1 MPSETS
7 QDLRVEIVSDPQRI
21 KALIDENRLGILRAL
36 REGIT
41 EENDTIRYE
50 MTVPEIAQRLGKKAP
65 NLYHHADVLVEHG
78 FLEVAR
84 QEQKKRSFITYYR
97 RTKPVFIRA
106 SEPESELAQD
116 VIYDK
121 PLVAALAR
129 SLDLP
134 NEVKEELKELMH
146 EYRLRRSKAAMFFTQ
161 EFEKRSLKPI
171 AQEQVF
177 EAINII
183 PYFLPFLDDEMVTI
197 ARRIIDLL
205 GIKKI

>member
-1 MPSETS
+1 MPFETS

-36 REGIT
+36 REGIS

-97 RTKPVFIRA
+97 RTKPVFIIA
-106 SEPESELAQD
+106 SEPERELPHD
-116 VIYDK
+116 VIFDK
-121 PLVAALAR
+121 PLVAALAHA
-129 SLDLP
+129 LDLSD
-134 NEVKEELKELMH
+134 ETKEELRKLMH
-146 EYRLRRSKAAMFFTQ
+146 EYRLRRSKAALLFTQ
-161 EFEKRSLKPI
+161 DFEKRSRKPI

-177 EAINII
+177 EAISTI
-183 PYFLPFLDDEMVTI
+183 PYFLLFLDDEMPTI
-197 ARRIIDLL
+197 ARKIIDLL
-205 GIKKI
+205 GIEKI

>member
-1 MPSETS
+1 MSSEIS
-7 QDLRVEIVSDPQRI
+7 QDLRVEIVSDPDRI

-36 REGIT
+36 REGIS
-41 EENDTIRYE
+41 EENNTIRYE

-97 RTKPVFIRA
+97 RTKPVFIIA
-106 SEPESELAQD
+106 SEPESELPYN

-121 PLVAALAR
+121 PLVAALAS
-129 SLDLP
+129 SLDLS
-134 NEVKEELKELMH
+134 NQAEEELKKLMH

-161 EFEKRSLKPI
+161 HFEKRSRKPI
-171 AQEQVF
+171 AQEHVF
-177 EAINII
+177 EAINIM
-183 PYFLPFLDDEMVTI
+183 PYFLLFLDNEMPAI

-205 GIKKI
+205 GIEKI